1 MTGRR
6 WEVTLTWFLI
16 KRYVSRL
23 GAGQTPKPPETGP
36 PPDIPPGWESLGHP
50 LRRSLGKAFTSP
62 GGGGGGGA
70 KCKCQQEG
78 PERNSALGRKV
89 GSLGASEGGGA
100 VQMSVGVGERL
111 FAKKAPA
118 IRGAPAPE
126 AAFKE
131 YVRGIHGWLQICKK
145 GPDPDPRSGDRA
157 GIVQRCGADKGRAQT
172 ARIFFGFIHSP

>member
-1 MTGRR
+1 MGGNPYLVPHK
-6 WEVTLTWFLI
+6 EVCEQTWCWADP
-16 KRYVSRL
+16 KA
-23 GAGQTPKPPETGP
+23 AGDWTPSGYPSGVGVVRTPPEEVVRKGLHL
-36 PPDIPPGWESLGHP
+36 PGW
-50 LRRSLGKAFTSP
+50 R
-62 GGGGGGGA
+62 GGGGA